1 VRRLLVALFLSLLF
15 SAPVYADYQDPYI
28 EIAKGNIPGHSFTA
42 FQGIDE
48 DIDTV
53 QNVMWPD
60 VEFHWPSSAIYMNV
74 SSSSVNDTMGGPGV
88 WNITIYGLD
97 ADYRMINETIAMNG
111 TNPVPTTL
119 QYFRINRLRIET
131 AGSSGVNVGDIYIGT
146 GPVTGGKPATVYNM
160 MTAGY
165 GVSSTG
171 TYTVPDG
178 YTAYLV
184 YLSFGTDGT
193 KIIHVWFQSRCLT
206 CGENAWRTDYHDH
219 FTQEHIQHR
228 LPIPFP
234 YTEHT
239 DIQVAASS
247 NVGDAFGAVDV
258 FLVLVKDGY
267 SLIEQTQN
275 VAITGGSE
283 DVFNTPLLILTFL
296 ATILSLIFYMGERVV
311 PWFIALM
318 LGLLSSIILI
328 GAGFYWVASGT
339 VIPVYAWLFIIWGTI
354 NLVLFA
360 FFTLQL
366 QREYSRGYA
375 GDEELYGPD

>member
-1 VRRLLVALFLSLLF
+1 
-15 SAPVYADYQDPYI
+15 
-28 EIAKGNIPGHSFTA
+28 
-42 FQGIDE
+42 
-48 DIDTV
+48 
-53 QNVMWPD
+53 
-60 VEFHWPSSAIYMNV
+60 
-74 SSSSVNDTMGGPGV
+74 
-88 WNITIYGLD
+88 
-97 ADYRMINETIAMNG
+97 
-111 TNPVPTTL
+111 
-119 QYFRINRLRIET
+119 
-131 AGSSGVNVGDIYIGT
+131 
-146 GPVTGGKPATVYNM
+146 
-160 MTAGY
+160 
-165 GVSSTG
+165 
-171 TYTVPDG
+171 
-178 YTAYLV
+178 
-184 YLSFGTDGT
+184 
-193 KIIHVWFQSRCLT
+193 
-206 CGENAWRTDYHDH
+206 
-219 FTQEHIQHR
+219 
-228 LPIPFP
+228 
-234 YTEHT
+234 
-239 DIQVAASS
+239 
-247 NVGDAFGAVDV
+247 VGDAFGAVDV